1 MYEYVSGK
9 IDFLGEEYAVVD
21 VMGIGYKIFTS
32 YMTLKGLNIGSS
44 TKLYTHLVVKEDDLV
59 LYGFS
64 SREELGMFK
73 LLISVSGVGP
83 KASVSLLSQYT
94 ANDLAAAIAGKDI
107 SKVTKAPG
115 IGKKI
120 AERIM
125 LELKDKIDISNIL
138 SVPQAYEDTGE
149 VSQVIEALVSLGY
162 NFNVAASAV
171 AKLKDTDR
179 PIDVLIKDA
188 LKQLATM

>member
-125 LELKDKIDISNIL
+125 LELKDKIDIGNIL
-138 SVPQAYEDTGE
+138 SVPQAYEDAGE

>member
-1 MYEYVSGK
+1 MYEYISGK

-32 YMTLKGLNIGSS
+32 HMTVKSLNIGSNS
-44 TKLYTHLVVKEDDLV
+44 KLYTHLVVKEDDLV

-64 SREELGMFK
+64 SREELSMFK

-125 LELKDKIDISNIL
+125 LELKDKIDISNIV
-138 SVPQAYEDTGE
+138 SVPQNFEDTGE
-149 VSQVIEALVSLGY
+149 ISQVIEALVSLGY

-171 AKLKDTDR
+171 AKLKDTDK
-179 PIDVLIKDA
+179 PIDALLKDA
-188 LKQLATM
+188 LKQLSTM

>member
-125 LELKDKIDISNIL
+125 LELKDKIDIGNIL